1 MMSALVNHLWQSTL
15 FALAAWMLTLALRNN
30 GARIRYWIWFA
41 ASVKFLLPFSLLVAL
56 GQQLGQIAQPSA
68 VAAPEFFVDVVQQ
81 FTQPMTS
88 ASGFPTYSSGGL
100 ALAVSVLWALGCATL
115 LLRWLILW
123 MRVRAEV
130 NAADTPDFDL
140 ADFEMPLAVRTSRAH
155 SEPGVAGIL
164 EPVLL
169 LPAGIERRLTASQ
182 LRAVLAHELC
192 HVRCCD
198 NLTASIHMLVQAVF
212 WFHPAVWWIG
222 ARMMEEREHACDEE
236 ALESGGDR
244 EDYAAG
250 ILAVCRHGVESR
262 LACAAG
268 ATGANLQSRITKIMS
283 NGVARRLS
291 FARKFLLT
299 CTSALAVATP
309 IVAGAAVAREPV
321 VGPLHLTFDTLSI
334 HLRQSE
340 QPGRAWLIATG
351 GTLSMRNM
359 SLRGLIAFAY
369 GVDASRVNGGPS
381 WLDSVRYDFDA
392 AALERERA
400 AGADDP
406 AAYRPMVREL
416 LAARF
421 NIGII
426 VNNRCEEPC
435 GRAHMA
441 SLH

>member
-1 MMSALVNHLWQSTL
+1 MISALVNHLWQSTL
-15 FALAAWMLTLALRNN
+15 FALAAGMLTLALRNN
-30 GARIRYWIWFA
+30 GARVRYWIWFA

-56 GQQLGQIAQPSA
+56 GQQLGRIAQPPA

-81 FTQPMTS
+81 FTRPMAS
-88 ASGFPTYSSGGL
+88 ASDLPMVSSGGI
-100 ALAVSVLWALGCATL
+100 ALAVSILWAFGCAAL

-123 MRVRAEV
+123 VRVRAEV
-130 NAADTPDFDL
+130 DAADTAGVDL
-140 ADFEMPLAVRTSRAH
+140 SVIEVPLAVKISRAH
-155 SEPGVAGIL
+155 SEPCVAGIF

-169 LPAGIERRLTASQ
+169 LPADIEKRLTESQ

-192 HVRCCD
+192 HVRCRD
-198 NLTASIHMLVQAVF
+198 NLTAAIHMLVQAVF

-222 ARMMEEREHACDEE
+222 ARMMEEREHACDED

-268 ATGANLQSRITKIMS
+268 AAGANLHLRIRRIMS
-283 NGVARRLS
+283 DGVARRLS
-291 FARKFLLT
+291 FARKVLLT
-299 CTSALAVATP
+299 CASAVAIAMP

-334 HLRQSE
+334 HLRQSA
-340 QPGRAWLIATG
+340 QPGRAWLIANG

-359 SLRGLIAFAY
+359 SLRRLIAFAY
-369 GVDASRVNGGPS
+369 DVDASRVNGGPS

-392 AALERERA
+392 AALERELA
-400 AGADDP
+400 AGSDDP

-416 LAARF
+416 LADRF

-426 VNNRCEEPC
+426 VNNHCEEPC
-435 GRAHMA
+435 GRAHLA
-441 SLH
+441 PPH